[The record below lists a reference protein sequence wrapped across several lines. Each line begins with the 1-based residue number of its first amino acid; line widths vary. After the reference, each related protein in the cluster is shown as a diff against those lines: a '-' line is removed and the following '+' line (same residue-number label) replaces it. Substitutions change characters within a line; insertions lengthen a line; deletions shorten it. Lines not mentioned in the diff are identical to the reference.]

1 MRKNAGDEA
10 TGVPD
15 WRDASAYPAS
25 AELSLDEWHWEFLRR
40 NHDYRR
46 DYFRPRDSFGEDGRY
61 RYFKLKYKIV
71 ESADPRRSVRDML
84 NPGPSYDPREGK
96 PRVPFTF
103 PPDFEVR
110 FIDDIRT
117 CYSTESEIQDR
128 LLCDAENYHLF
139 LRINLRRPLEPQ
151 FSVLKQL
158 AKTLQRWDWYQGRLN
173 IRRPHRRN
181 WPLYLRALD
190 ARDAGA
196 SYMTIARELL
206 THRNQSEQAAR
217 DVVKQAE
224 ALRNYWPY

>member
-1 MRKNAGDEA
+1 MCKNAGNQA
-10 TGVPD
+10 AGVPD
-15 WRDASAYPAS
+15 WRDASAYPTTD
-25 AELSLDEWHWEFLRR
+25 EFSLDEWHWEFLRR

-71 ESADPRRSVRDML
+71 ELADPRRSVRDML
-84 NPGPSYDPREGK
+84 NPEPSNEPEDGNALPTL
-96 PRVPFTF
+96 FA
-103 PPDFEVR
+103 PDFAVR
-110 FIDDIRT
+110 FMDQNIST
-117 CYSTESEIQDR
+117 CYSTKLEIQR
-128 LLCDAENYHLF
+128 LLEDAEIHHLF
-139 LRINLRRPLEPQ
+139 LRINLRRPLDPQ
-151 FSVLKQL
+151 FRILKQL
-158 AKTLQRWDWYQGRLN
+158 AKTAQRWDWNQGRLN

-196 SYMTIARELL
+196 SYMTIARELP